1 VTNNVYTNA
10 FSEVYTIINILSEEL
25 TKNIPTQLL
34 ELIEK
39 ERNENY
45 NFKYNDSLPIDEQD
59 ISSEAKAILTLIY
72 RNYLCDSDEKKELDE
87 IFEINEKKY
96 YEKLT
101 TNMFKNSQKPENNE
115 EIVDNTETELIVYKE
130 NVITK
135 IIKKF
140 ISIFR

>member
-1 VTNNVYTNA
+1 MTNNVYTNA

-39 ERNENY
+39 ERNKDY
-45 NFKYNDSLPIDEQD
+45 DFKYNDSLPIDEQD

-72 RNYLCDSDEKKELDE
+72 RDYLCDSDEKKELDE
-87 IFEINEKKY
+87 IFDLNEKKY

-101 TNMFKNSQKPENNE
+101 TNMFRSSQKSDNNE
-115 EIVDNTETELIVYKE
+115 ETVDNTETELIVYKE
-130 NVITK
+130 NIITK

-140 ISIFR
+140 LNIFK

>member
-1 VTNNVYTNA
+1 MTNHVYTNA

-140 ISIFR
+140 LSIFR

>member
-1 VTNNVYTNA
+1 MTNNVYTNA
-10 FSEVYTIINILSEEL
+10 FSEVYTIINILSEKL
-25 TKNIPTQLL
+25 KKNIPTQLL

-39 ERNENY
+39 EKNENY
-45 NFKYNDSLPIDEQD
+45 DFKYNDSLPIDEQD

-101 TNMFKNSQKPENNE
+101 TNMFKNSQKL
-115 EIVDNTETELIVYKE
+115 DNIEETELIVYKE

>member
-1 VTNNVYTNA
+1 MTNNVYTNA
-10 FSEVYTIINILSEEL
+10 FSEVYTIINILSEKL
-25 TKNIPTQLL
+25 KKNIPTQLL

-39 ERNENY
+39 EKNENY
-45 NFKYNDSLPIDEQD
+45 DFKYNDSLPIDEQD

-72 RNYLCDSDEKKELDE
+72 RDYLCDSDEKKELDE
-87 IFEINEKKY
+87 IFDLNEKKY

-101 TNMFKNSQKPENNE
+101 TNMFKNSQKL
-115 EIVDNTETELIVYKE
+115 DNIEETELIVYKE

>member
-1 VTNNVYTNA
+1 MTNNVYTNA
-10 FSEVYTIINILSEEL
+10 FSEVYTIINILSEKL
-25 TKNIPTQLL
+25 KKNIPTQLL

-39 ERNENY
+39 EKNENY
-45 NFKYNDSLPIDEQD
+45 DFKYNDSLPIDEQD

-72 RNYLCDSDEKKELDE
+72 RNYLCDSDERKELDE

-101 TNMFKNSQKPENNE
+101 TNMFKNSQKL
-115 EIVDNTETELIVYKE
+115 DNIEETELIVYKE

>member
-1 VTNNVYTNA
+1 MTNNVYTNA
-10 FSEVYTIINILSEEL
+10 FSEVYTIINILSEKL
-25 TKNIPTQLL
+25 KKNIPTQLL

-39 ERNENY
+39 EKNENY
-45 NFKYNDSLPIDEQD
+45 DFKYNDSLPIDEQD

-101 TNMFKNSQKPENNE
+101 TNMFKNSQKL
-115 EIVDNTETELIVYKE
+115 DNIEETELIVYKE
-130 NVITK
+130 NIITK

-140 ISIFR
+140 LNIFK

>member
-1 VTNNVYTNA
+1 MTNNVYTNA
-10 FSEVYTIINILSEEL
+10 FSEVYTIINILSEKL
-25 TKNIPTQLL
+25 KKNIPTQLL

-45 NFKYNDSLPIDEQD
+45 DFKYNDSLPIDEQD

-115 EIVDNTETELIVYKE
+115 EIVDNTETELVVYKE
-130 NVITK
+130 NFITK

-140 ISIFR
+140 LSIFR